1 MSSCLYAWPL
11 TSSNLQVRL
20 AGPCN
25 SPQLRALS
33 YYIIVF
39 PSIHVCLNYPLNI
52 QPIANNIYSVLTG
65 QDCCKQANERCN
77 WTLMFLIRLF
87 AAITPISI
95 AFGISNLVVALQYSS
110 LSGFVL
116 CFIFPAAL
124 QLQSIRVCKRTFSG
138 LHTEQTA
145 ASKEQNCEIVLQ
157 ERKPK
162 KESSLYMT
170 PYSNAILSHPITVVV
185 LGAVMF
191 ILFLASILSLFLFP
205 VKMTCVVAS

>member
-1 MSSCLYAWPL
+1 
-11 TSSNLQVRL
+11 
-20 AGPCN
+20 
-25 SPQLRALS
+25 
-33 YYIIVF
+33 
-39 PSIHVCLNYPLNI
+39 
-52 QPIANNIYSVLTG
+52 
-65 QDCCKQANERCN
+65 
-77 WTLMFLIRLF
+77 MFLIRLF

-170 PYSNAILSHPITVVV
+170 PYSTRILSHPIAVTI
-185 LGAVMF
+185 LGTIGF
-191 ILFLASILSLFLFP
+191 IFFLAAIASLIPALKP
-205 VKMTCVVAS
+205 ELEPSKYC